1 MGKKSMILGVLWL
14 VVAGFLLTA
23 GTVSGSMTT
32 RVDEFDFS
40 GSGLKDGNTYY
51 ELKGKEK
58 GKGIPFEYTFTREIT
73 FDAPVSSIRS
83 ADFTLFY
90 YIKTGGPQNWGLLA
104 NNGSQITAL
113 LYNLPGLQKGWNSIT
128 VDIVDLINNLPL
140 SANGR
145 FADGK
150 MPLTFTLKEST
161 NGADKLWIDK
171 GEFFISYT
179 TPPEIISVENP
190 VPLPAAAW
198 LLGAGILGLLGIR
211 HKNS

>member
-1 MGKKSMILGVLWL
+1 MGKNSMILGVLWL
-14 VVAGFLLTA
+14 VAAGFLLTA
-23 GTVSGSMTT
+23 GTASGGMTT

-40 GSGLKDGNTYY
+40 GSGSKDGNTYY

-73 FDAPVSSIRS
+73 FDAPANSIDF

-90 YIKTGGPQNWGLLA
+90 YIKTGGPQNWGLFA

-113 LYNLPGLQKGWNSIT
+113 LNNLPGPQKGWNSIT
-128 VDIVDLINNLPL
+128 VNIVDLIKNLPL
-140 SANGR
+140 SDNGR
-145 FADGK
+145 FTDGK
-150 MPLTFTLKEST
+150 LPLTFTLKEST

-179 TPPEIISVENP
+179 TPPEIISVKNP
-190 VPLPAAAW
+190 VPLPAAVW
-198 LLGAGILGLLGIR
+198 LLGAGLLGILGIR
-211 HKNS
+211 YKNS